1 MNIRL
6 ILSASAL
13 AVATLTSATAFAQAT
28 AAPTPTT
35 PVHTADERQA
45 IQHNRIKEGRESGE
59 LTKRES
65 VRLHAEQRAIK
76 HKEKKAN
83 ADGVVTTKEQNK
95 ISRLQNGANKDIAKQ
110 KHDDQAPAAK

>member
-6 ILSASAL
+6 ILSATAL
-13 AVATLTSATAFAQAT
+13 TAATLTSAGAFAQT
-28 AAPTPTT
+28 AAPTT
-35 PVHTADERQA
+35 PVHTTDERQA

-65 VRLHAEQRAIK
+65 IRLHAEQRAIK
-76 HKEKKAN
+76 RKERKAA
-83 ADGVVTTKEQNK
+83 ADGVVTNKEQNK

-110 KHDDQAPAAK
+110 KNDGQAPANK